1 MRHNMTIFL
10 FCLLNAL
17 NAAFDA
23 SAHSGLA
30 KGINSPQCQEWVDSV
45 YNSLSEQERV
55 AQLFIA
61 HVNPESKDNVAYVVN
76 RGIGGLLY
84 TKGSLKSFASMTN
97 YAQSIA
103 KTPLLITLD
112 GEWGIAMRVPEAP
125 EFPRNMSLGAI
136 SDEKL
141 LYQYGTEMARECK
154 ALGIQ
159 VNFAPVM
166 DVNSNPDNP
175 VIGYRSFGEDPKKV
189 AKLGTAYSL
198 GLENGGVMAVAKHFP
213 GHGDTMDDSHK
224 SLPRVDRS
232 LDSVK
237 SIDLYPFKKFI
248 NAGCNG
254 VMVGHIAVP
263 TLDSTLTPAS
273 MSPIITGKLLKEK
286 MGFDGL
292 VFTDGLGM
300 KGAEVNEN
308 ICVAAL
314 KAGNDILLGPRN
326 YVNDLNAV
334 MKAISK
340 GELSHERIEKSVRKM
355 LAYKYMLGLSNIQ
368 PVDEK
373 QIEKILNSTDAE
385 SVNRRLCDAM
395 ITAVHNQDSILPI
408 GDLGKK
414 RIAVVNIGAHNGNE
428 FDKMCSRYADVDIFN
443 GSSLSIDK
451 LKRYDVVIAAIFNA
465 NHSSQSILASMKGI
479 KGLVPVFMV
488 NPYEMAKFKS
498 SLGNE
503 AALIIA
509 YESTPFA
516 QQSAAK
522 ALFGGIEVKGT
533 LPVNIEGLAK
543 MGQGEKWEKTR
554 LGFSSLKD
562 AHLNPNLSERI
573 DSAIYACLKAG
584 AFPGAQVLV
593 AKGGD
598 IVLNKNYGRTT
609 EGGSPVTEKTI
620 YDLASVSKTVGTLP
634 GIMKAYD
641 LGMFDLDAPASKII
655 PGLKVDGKADITP
668 RMLLFHETGMPPSLN
683 MFYLM
688 MDTATYEGKLLS
700 TKKDKDHSIKI
711 ERKLYGHND
720 AKLRGDLS
728 SPKRTDNMNIAAAK
742 DLYVGAATY
751 DTIMSRIY
759 KTDLRKNRNYCY
771 SCLNFCLLMDMEQRL
786 TKRPHQNW
794 VADSI
799 WNPIGAYNFS
809 YRPYEKYPAD
819 QIAATEKDNYLRRQ
833 HLRGY
838 VHDELAAFSGG
849 VQGNAGVFGSALDIA
864 KLCQTWLN
872 GGRYGDTQIFSDSTN
887 HLFTTAKSPN
897 SRRGLGFDKPDTEN
911 PDNSPTC
918 DEAGKN
924 VYGHTGYTG
933 TVFWVDPDE
942 ELIFVFLNNR
952 VDPTRNNDA
961 WNKSM
966 VRPTLMRLIYESIER

>member
-1 MRHNMTIFL
+1 MNIFL
-10 FCLLNAL
+10 FCLLNAF
-17 NAAFDA
+17 NAAFNA
-23 SAHSGLA
+23 SAHSDLG
-30 KGINSPQCQEWVDSV
+30 KSIDSPQCQEWVDSV
-45 YNSLSEQERV
+45 YNSLTEQERV

-136 SDEKL
+136 NEEKL
-141 LYQYGTEMARECK
+141 LYEYGKEMARECQ

-175 VIGYRSFGEDPKKV
+175 VIGYRSFGEDPKRV
-189 AKLGTAYSL
+189 AKLGVAYSL
-198 GLENGGVMAVAKHFP
+198 GLESGGVMAVAKHFP
-213 GHGDTMDDSHK
+213 GHGDTKDDSHK
-224 SLPRVDRS
+224 SLPRVERS

-248 NAGCNG
+248 NSGCNG

-263 TLDSTLTPAS
+263 ALDSSLTPAS
-273 MSPIITGKLLKEK
+273 MSPVIIGKKLKK
-286 MGFDGL
+286 DMGFDGL

-300 KGAEVNEN
+300 KGADMNEN
-308 ICVAAL
+308 VCVAAL
-314 KAGNDILLGPRN
+314 KAGNDILLAPRN
-326 YVNDLNAV
+326 YANDLVAV
-334 MKAISK
+334 MKAIEN
-340 GELSHERIEKSVRKM
+340 GEISRERIEKSVKKM
-355 LAYKYMLGLSNIQ
+355 LSYKYLLGLNNLRT
-368 PVDEK
+368 VDEGH
-373 QIEKILNSTDAE
+373 IGEILNSIDAE

-395 ITAVHNQDSILPI
+395 ITAVHNHDSILPL
-408 GDLGKK
+408 GNLGKN
-414 RIAVVNIGAHNGNE
+414 RIAVVNIGGHNDNE
-428 FDKMCSRYADVDIFN
+428 FDKMCSRYANVDIFN
-443 GSSLSIDK
+443 GSSASIEK
-451 LKRYDVVIAAIFNA
+451 LREYDVVIAAIFKA
-465 NHSSQSILASMKGI
+465 NHSSQSILEAMKGL
-479 KGLVPVFMV
+479 KGLVAVFMV

-498 SLGNE
+498 ALGNE
-503 AALIIA
+503 AALVIA
-509 YESTPFA
+509 YESSPLA

-522 ALFGGIEVKGT
+522 ALFGGIKVDGK
-533 LPVNIEGLAK
+533 LPVNVSGVAE
-543 MGQGEKWEKTR
+543 MGAGVELPKTR
-554 LGFSSLKD
+554 LGFATLKD
-562 AHLNPNLSERI
+562 ANLKPNLSERI
-573 DSAIYACLKAG
+573 DSAIYACLKSG

-609 EGGSPVTEKTI
+609 NGGNPVTESTI

-641 LGMFDLDAPASKII
+641 LGLFDMDTPASNII
-655 PGLKVDGKADITP
+655 PGLNVSGKEDITP

-688 MDTATYEGKLLS
+688 MDTATYKGKLLS
-700 TKKDKDHSIKI
+700 PKKDKEHSIKI
-711 ERKLYGHND
+711 EKKLYGHND
-720 AKLRGDLS
+720 AKLRADLVS
-728 SPKRTDNMNIAAAK
+728 HKRTKNMAVPAAK

-759 KTDLRKNRNYCY
+759 KADLRKNRDYCY

-786 TKRPHQNW
+786 TQQPHQKW
-794 VADSI
+794 VADSV
-799 WNPIGAYNFS
+799 WNPIGAYSFS
-809 YRPYEKYPAD
+809 YRPAEKYPD
-819 QIAATEKDNYLRRQ
+819 ERIAATEKDNYLRRQ

-872 GGRYGDTQIFSDSTN
+872 GGRYGDTQIFSESTN
-887 HLFTTAKSPN
+887 ELFTTTKSPN

-911 PDNSPTC
+911 PENSPTC

-933 TVFWVDPDE
+933 TVFWVDPDQ

-966 VRPTLMRLIYESIER
+966 VRTTLMRLIYESIEN